1 MISTGFRRFAS
12 VLLLTLGA
20 SASFAGG
27 FQSFADTLEKR
38 GWHVNKD
45 ANGDLLLFPK
55 TTAHE
60 AADSM
65 PRSDDRDLDA
75 LAERLGAAGWQV
87 ERSMDGSITFWAAD
101 KPGNRTQT
109 IVESRPKDGLAD
121 LGDRLAAAGWLI
133 ERSTDGSILFWATD
147 KHVEA
152 LESAAESRLND
163 GLADLGDR
171 LAAAGWLVERSADGS
186 ILFWAA
192 GKRGNTPEIAVESH
206 PNARLAA
213 FGARLAAAGWQV
225 GNGADGSI
233 TFWATDTTN
242 RGLANYSE
250 STPDNWSHGTG

>member
-1 MISTGFRRFAS
+1 
-12 VLLLTLGA
+12 
-20 SASFAGG
+20 
-27 FQSFADTLEKR
+27 
-38 GWHVNKD
+38 
-45 ANGDLLLFPK
+45 
-55 TTAHE
+55 
-60 AADSM
+60 M

-101 KPGNRTQT
+101 KPGNSTQT
-109 IVESRPKDGLAD
+109 IVEA
-121 LGDRLAAAGWLI
+121 
-133 ERSTDGSILFWATD
+133 
-147 KHVEA
+147 
-152 LESAAESRLND
+152 RLND

-206 PNARLAA
+206 PNAGLVA

-250 STPDNWSHGTG
+250 STPDNWSHGTGRLARIQTFDTQIDGTSVKAPHAAT